1 MATLALIVSSTTT
14 LAQPYFFGR
23 IVQVCSEDET
33 DGTSDGDQTHD
44 LNRYAVILM
53 FILAVGGVATT
64 VRGWLYTL
72 VGERLVR
79 QLRTSLFHKI
89 VSQDV
94 SFFDQ
99 NKTGELMNRLSSD
112 TTVIQNCLSVNI
124 SMGLRAAAEMVVS
137 IALLFITS
145 WELSCVMMAVVPAL
159 MIVVVIYGSFTKRLT
174 KEYQDALA
182 GAADTGAESIANS
195 RIMKSFGAEEWES
208 RQYTGHITT
217 SYQKGAAK
225 AFAYGI
231 FAGGVGFLMGV
242 AILVVVYYGATLVIH
257 DKMNVGDLTSFI
269 LYTIYI
275 AIDLGML
282 SGLYTEFMNAVGAG
296 ERCALSEPL
305 FDCIC

>member
-1 MATLALIVSSTTT
+1 M
-14 LAQPYFFGR
+14 
-23 IVQVCSEDET
+23 
-33 DGTSDGDQTHD
+33 HD

-53 FILAVGGVATT
+53 AILAIGGIATT

-79 QLRTSLFHKI
+79 SLRASLFQKI

-94 SFFDQ
+94 SFFDH

-124 SMGLRAAAEMVVS
+124 SMGLRAMAEMVVS
-137 IALLFITS
+137 IALLFLTS

-159 MIVVVIYGSFTKRLT
+159 MIVVVIYGRFTKRLT
-174 KEYQDALA
+174 KEYQNALA
-182 GAADTGAESIANS
+182 GAADTGAESIANA
-195 RIMKSFGAEEWES
+195 RIMKSFGAEDWEA
-208 RQYTGHITT
+208 RQYTNHIGV

-242 AILVVVYYGATLVIH
+242 AILVVIYYGATLVIH
-257 DKMNVGDLTSFI
+257 GKMNVGDLTSFI

-296 ERCALSEPL
+296 ER
-305 FDCIC
+305 